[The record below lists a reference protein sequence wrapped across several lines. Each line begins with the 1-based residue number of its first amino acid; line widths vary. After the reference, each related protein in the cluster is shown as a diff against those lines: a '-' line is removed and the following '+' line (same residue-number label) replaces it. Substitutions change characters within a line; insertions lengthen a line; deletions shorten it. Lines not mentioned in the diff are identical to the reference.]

1 MVHPVSTTQPDSSI
15 RLFQWSSIKDF
26 FKKSFFKNSTQ
37 DDAAIVDHDA
47 IGLVSVVIPAL
58 NEAKR
63 IADVVKYA
71 LSDPITGEVIVI
83 DDSSIDDTARL
94 AAEAGATVMTSSMLG
109 KGASMHDGVGAAK
122 YDVIAYLDGDLTGL
136 RPNII
141 SDLVQ
146 PIVQGDADF
155 VKAQFGRKGGRVTEL
170 TAKPMLKLFFPEL
183 SEFSQPLGGIIAAKK
198 SLLQQM
204 RFEDGY
210 GVDIG
215 LLIDAHLAGAK
226 IAQVEVGALEHDS
239 QSLQGLSLM
248 AQEVSRVILER
259 AKSTGRLTVDQ
270 IMSVFE
276 LERQNQTDI
285 DRVLTKL
292 EDCTKLVLLDMDG
305 TVTMSRFVV
314 ELANAT
320 GQADKL
326 ASLLDSENID
336 AATRSQDIA
345 ALFRFVHKF
354 KFEEVARQI
363 EIREDVIQVVNAL
376 RRRGYRVGV
385 VSDSYFVAAEVIRR
399 RIFADF
405 ALAHSMV
412 FDAGVSQGSV
422 LINRAFLH
430 EDGCTEHECCK
441 SNVLRYIVEQEP
453 ALQNDGVVVVGD
465 NLNDLCL
472 LKLAHKAYTIEPKH
486 ASLNQPSIIEIKSFN
501 ELLTLITQQPST
513 VTDTEHLVS

>member
-15 RLFQWSSIKDF
+15 SLFQWSSIKDF
-26 FKKSFFKNSTQ
+26 FKKSLFKNSTQ
-37 DDAAIVDHDA
+37 DDAAIVDHDP
-47 IGLVSVVIPAL
+47 IGPVSVVIPAL

-63 IADVVKYA
+63 IAEVVKYA

-215 LLIDAHLAGAK
+215 LLIDAHLAAPT
-226 IAQVEVGALEHDS
+226 
-239 QSLQGLSLM
+239 SLRL
-248 AQEVSRVILER
+248 
-259 AKSTGRLTVDQ
+259 KSARSNMTVN
-270 IMSVFE
+270 
-276 LERQNQTDI
+276 L
-285 DRVLTKL
+285 
-292 EDCTKLVLLDMDG
+292 
-305 TVTMSRFVV
+305 
-314 ELANAT
+314 
-320 GQADKL
+320 
-326 ASLLDSENID
+326 
-336 AATRSQDIA
+336 
-345 ALFRFVHKF
+345 
-354 KFEEVARQI
+354 
-363 EIREDVIQVVNAL
+363 
-376 RRRGYRVGV
+376 
-385 VSDSYFVAAEVIRR
+385 
-399 RIFADF
+399 
-405 ALAHSMV
+405 
-412 FDAGVSQGSV
+412 
-422 LINRAFLH
+422 
-430 EDGCTEHECCK
+430 CK
-441 SNVLRYIVEQEP
+441 
-453 ALQNDGVVVVGD
+453 A
-465 NLNDLCL
+465 
-472 LKLAHKAYTIEPKH
+472 
-486 ASLNQPSIIEIKSFN
+486 
-501 ELLTLITQQPST
+501 
-513 VTDTEHLVS
+513 